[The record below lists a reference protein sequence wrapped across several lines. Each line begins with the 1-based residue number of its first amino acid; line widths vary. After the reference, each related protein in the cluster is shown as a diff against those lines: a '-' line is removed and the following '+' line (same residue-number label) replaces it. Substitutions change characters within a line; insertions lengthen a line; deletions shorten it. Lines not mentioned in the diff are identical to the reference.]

1 VFPSLEGRGMGRVN
15 YLSPLL
21 SSMKKVGFVYDDIF
35 LKHKMPPG
43 HPESPERL
51 IRILDTL
58 KNSDL
63 WNKLV
68 HLKPRRADDEDIL
81 KVHTK
86 NYFGNVK
93 TFTGYYDPD
102 TYISKNSFE
111 AAMYAAGAVIEA
123 VDKSKKGKIERAFCA
138 VRPPGHH
145 AEANRA
151 RGFCIFNNIAAGA
164 RYAQK
169 IGYKKIFIIDFD
181 VHHGNG
187 TQHIFEEDDTVF
199 YFSTH
204 QHPHYPGT
212 GRDSETGKG
221 KGEGFTYNITLPY
234 GSGDKDYFFA
244 YNKIL
249 QGLVRSFNPDIIL
262 VSAGYDIHAKDPL
275 SGINVSNNGILSLVK
290 GILSCSTVTGNALL
304 PFIFALEG
312 GYNLRALSE
321 SVLITIKEMLEDQ
334 AER

>member
-1 VFPSLEGRGMGRVN
+1 MN

-21 SSMKKVGFVYDDIF
+21 SGMKKVGFIYDDIF
-35 LKHKMPPG
+35 LKHEMPPG

-58 KNSDL
+58 KNSDF

-86 NYFGNVK
+86 NYFDNVR

-123 VDKSKKGKIERAFCA
+123 VDRSKKGEIERAFCA

-145 AEANRA
+145 AETNRA
-151 RGFCIFNNIAAGA
+151 MGFCIFNNIAAGA

-204 QHPHYPGT
+204 QYPHYPGT

-221 KGEGFTYNITLPY
+221 KGEGFTYNIPMPY
-234 GSGDKDYFFA
+234 GSGDKDYFSV

-249 QGLVRSFNPDIIL
+249 PGLVRNFDPDIIL
-262 VSAGYDIHAKDPL
+262 VSAGYDIHERDPL
-275 SGINVSNNGILSLVK
+275 SRINVSNEGILSIVK
-290 GILSCSTVTGNALL
+290 GILSSTVTGNVLP

-312 GYNLRALSE
+312 GYNLRAISE

-334 AER
+334 AEQ